1 MQVLIGHR
9 CGVLCILL
17 IAKIA
22 PQADTSSNRM
32 WV

>member
-1 MQVLIGHR
+1 MQVLIVDR
-9 CGVLCILL
+9 RGVLCILL
-17 IAKIA
+17 IDKFA